1 MMELKHR
8 SELTA
13 INIISAALGAF
24 LVASPWLFGFS
35 GERTATLSACITGV
49 LIGLVALVSFI
60 QLREWEGWT
69 GLMLGVWALVAPWIL
84 GFDGLVAAMWSH
96 VGVGVAVAA
105 MAALELWMMHRDPP
119 VRTA

>member
-35 GERTATLSACITGV
+35 GEWTATWSACITGV
-49 LIGLVALVSFI
+49 LIGLVALGSFI
-60 QLREWEGWT
+60 ELREWEGWA
-69 GLMLGVWALVAPWIL
+69 GLVLGLWALVAAWIL
-84 GFDGLVAAMWSH
+84 GFAGHVAAMWSH
-96 VGVGVAVAA
+96 VGVGLAVAV
-105 MAALELWMMHRDPP
+105 MAALELWMMHQNPP
-119 VRTA
+119 ARTA